1 LQKACRTKPEVQL
14 VEPELAPTN
23 AASSSTFV
31 SPFPATNADLNVR
44 DDPFKLTGATQVAQ
58 FLNRCV
64 PPMGHFRQCFID
76 YGCSNEEYLVAV
88 STWPTDRI
96 ASFLSQVS
104 AHESGERKL
113 SEMDKVVLQNHFI
126 SYFCKAQN

>member
-1 LQKACRTKPEVQL
+1 MMDLP
-14 VEPELAPTN
+14 PTN

-31 SPFPATNADLNVR
+31 SGRISPFPATNADLNIH
-44 DDPFKLTGATQVAQ
+44 DDPFKLTGATQVAR

-64 PPMGHFRQCFID
+64 PPMGHFRQRFID
-76 YGCSNEEYLVAV
+76 YGCSNEEYLVTV
-88 STWPTDRI
+88 STWPTDII

-104 AHESGERKL
+104 ALESGERKL
-113 SEMDKVVLQNHFI
+113 SEMDKLVLQNHFI